1 MRILI
6 TFASRYPLQ
15 SALMLFALAL
25 AGIAEGFGLT
35 ALLPLLGMAF
45 SSQGQSAPLQQTVA
59 AGNDSGVGDTVT
71 RILTFLG
78 LEPSAG
84 ILLLLIVVAIVLKS
98 ALVLVAKK
106 RVGYTVAQVA
116 TELRLSLLRALLS
129 SRWEY
134 FLRQSV
140 GSLANAMAT
149 EAMRAANAYL
159 CGALMTAH
167 LIQALVYVTIALMIS
182 WRATLACSVA
192 SIIILFI
199 ISCLIRKARR
209 AGVRQ
214 TEVFQSLLAHLTD
227 SLQSI
232 KPLKS
237 MAREG
242 AADAMLQTETKRLNK
257 ALRKQVFSKEA
268 LRALQEPMIIAFLAI
283 GLYVAMIYFQLSLAS
298 VTVLIFLLA
307 RLMSQLGRVQRHY
320 QKMMISESAY
330 WSLQD
335 KIQEAR
341 KNHETTLGGQTPTLE
356 RAIRMDAVSFGYEN
370 LTVLQNSSLSF
381 PAGSFTTIV
390 GPSGAGKTTV
400 VDLLIGLLRPQK
412 GEIWVDDLSLAE
424 IDIRRW
430 RQMIGYVPQD
440 TLLLHDS
447 VRVNVTLGD
456 PALKEADV
464 ERALRAAGAWDFVA
478 VMPQGM
484 ESSVGERGGKLSG
497 GQRQRIAIARA
508 LVHGPA
514 LLILDEATSALD
526 PESEMAIGRT
536 LQQLSGQ
543 LTIVAISHQPALM
556 KTADRTYRL
565 QNGSAVLLSDRSED
579 SSIKSDPDQ
588 LIQSAAGSETGAKS
602 ISGR

>member
-15 SALMLFALAL
+15 SALMLLALLL
-25 AGIAEGFGLT
+25 AGIVEGFGLT
-35 ALLPLLGMAF
+35 ALMPLLGMAF
-45 SSQGQSAPLQQTVA
+45 SSQPQAAALQPTAVT
-59 AGNDSGVGDTVT
+59 GNDAGVGQAVT
-71 RILTFLG
+71 RVLAIFG
-78 LEPSAG
+78 LEPGAG
-84 ILLLLIVVAIVLKS
+84 VLLLVIVVAIALKS
-98 ALVLVAKK
+98 ALVLVAQK

-116 TELRLSLLRALLS
+116 TELRLSLLRALLI

-134 FLRQSV
+134 FLRQPV

-159 CGALMTAH
+159 CGALMTAN
-167 LIQALVYVTIALMIS
+167 LIQALVYIVIALMIS

-199 ISCLIRKARR
+199 LSRLIRKARR

-242 AADAMLQTETKRLNK
+242 AADAMLQTETRRLNK
-257 ALRKQVFSKEA
+257 ALRKQVFAKEA
-268 LRALQEPMIIAFLAI
+268 LRALQEPMIIGFLAL

-298 VTVLIFLLA
+298 VTVLVFLLA
-307 RLMSQLGRVQRHY
+307 RLMSQMGRVQRHY

-335 KIQEAR
+335 KIEEAR
-341 KNHETTLGGQTPTLE
+341 NHHETTLGGQEPVLK
-356 RAIRMDAVSFGYEN
+356 RAIRMDGVSFGYEE
-370 LTVLQNSSLSF
+370 LTVLENASLSF

-412 GEIWVDDLSLAE
+412 GEIWVDDLSLAD

-430 RQMIGYVPQD
+430 RRMIGYVPQE

-447 VRVNVTLGD
+447 VKVNVTLGD
-456 PALKEADV
+456 PSLKAADV

-478 VMPQGM
+478 AMPQGM
-484 ESSVGERGGKLSG
+484 DSSVGERGGMLSG

-508 LVHGPA
+508 LVHDPA

-526 PESEMAIGRT
+526 PESELAIGRT
-536 LQQLSGQ
+536 LQQLSGK

-556 KTADRTYRL
+556 QTADRTYRL
-565 QNGSAVLLSDRSED
+565 QNGSVDLVADADGPAGQPAAAVD
-579 SSIKSDPDQ
+579 
-588 LIQSAAGSETGAKS
+588 GSPS
-602 ISGR
+602 

>member
-1 MRILI
+1 ML
-6 TFASRYPLQ
+6 L
-15 SALMLFALAL
+15 ALLL
-25 AGIAEGFGLT
+25 AGIVEGFGLT
-35 ALLPLLGMAF
+35 ALMPLLGMAF
-45 SSQGQSAPLQQTVA
+45 SSQPQAAALQPPAA
-59 AGNDSGVGDTVT
+59 AGNDAGVGQAVT
-71 RILTFLG
+71 RVLAVFG
-78 LEPSAG
+78 LEPGAG
-84 ILLLLIVVAIVLKS
+84 VLLLVIVVAIALKS
-98 ALVLVAKK
+98 ALVLVAQK

-116 TELRLSLLRALLS
+116 TELRLSLLRALLI
-129 SRWEY
+129 SRWGY
-134 FLRQSV
+134 FLRQPV

-149 EAMRAANAYL
+149 EATRAANAYL
-159 CGALMTAH
+159 CGALMTAN
-167 LIQALVYVTIALMIS
+167 LIQALVYIVIALMIS

-199 ISCLIRKARR
+199 LSRLIRKARR

-242 AADAMLQTETKRLNK
+242 AADAMLQTETRRLNK
-257 ALRKQVFSKEA
+257 ALRKQVFAKEA
-268 LRALQEPMIIAFLAI
+268 LRALQEPMIIGFLAL

-298 VTVLIFLLA
+298 VTVLVFLLA
-307 RLMSQLGRVQRHY
+307 RLMSQMGRVQRHY

-335 KIQEAR
+335 KIEEAR
-341 KNHETTLGGQTPTLE
+341 NHHETTLGGQEPVLK
-356 RAIRMDAVSFGYEN
+356 RAIRMDGVSFGYEE
-370 LTVLQNSSLSF
+370 LTVLENASLSF

-412 GEIWVDDLSLAE
+412 GEIWVDDLSLAD

-430 RQMIGYVPQD
+430 RRMIGYVPQE

-447 VRVNVTLGD
+447 VKVNVTLGD
-456 PALKEADV
+456 PSLKAADV

-478 VMPQGM
+478 AMPQGM
-484 ESSVGERGGKLSG
+484 DSSVGERGGMLSG

-508 LVHGPA
+508 LVHDPA

-526 PESEMAIGRT
+526 PESELAIGRT
-536 LQQLSGQ
+536 LQQLSGK
-543 LTIVAISHQPALM
+543 LTIVAISHQQALM
-556 KTADRTYRL
+556 QTADRTYRL
-565 QNGSAVLLSDRSED
+565 QNGSVDLVADADGPAGQPAAAVD
-579 SSIKSDPDQ
+579 
-588 LIQSAAGSETGAKS
+588 GSPS
-602 ISGR
+602 

>member
-15 SALMLFALAL
+15 SALMLLALLL
-25 AGIAEGFGLT
+25 AGIVEGFGLT
-35 ALLPLLGMAF
+35 ALMPLLGMAF
-45 SSQGQSAPLQQTVA
+45 SSQPQAAALQPTAVT
-59 AGNDSGVGDTVT
+59 GNDAGVGQAVT
-71 RILTFLG
+71 RVLAIFG
-78 LEPSAG
+78 LEPGAG
-84 ILLLLIVVAIVLKS
+84 VLLLVIVVAIALKS
-98 ALVLVAKK
+98 ALVLVAQK

-116 TELRLSLLRALLS
+116 TELRLSLLRALLI

-134 FLRQSV
+134 FLRQPV

-159 CGALMTAH
+159 CGALMTAN
-167 LIQALVYVTIALMIS
+167 LIQALVYIVIALMIS

-199 ISCLIRKARR
+199 LSRLIRKARR

-242 AADAMLQTETKRLNK
+242 AADAMLQTETRRLNK
-257 ALRKQVFSKEA
+257 ALRKQVFAKEA
-268 LRALQEPMIIAFLAI
+268 LRALQEPMIIGFLAL

-298 VTVLIFLLA
+298 VTVLVFLLA
-307 RLMSQLGRVQRHY
+307 RLMSQMGRVQRHY

-335 KIQEAR
+335 KIEEAR
-341 KNHETTLGGQTPTLE
+341 NHHETTLGGQEPVLK
-356 RAIRMDAVSFGYEN
+356 RAIRMDGVSFGYEE
-370 LTVLQNSSLSF
+370 LTVLENASLSF

-412 GEIWVDDLSLAE
+412 GEIWVDDLSLAD

-430 RQMIGYVPQD
+430 RRMIGYVPQE

-447 VRVNVTLGD
+447 VKVNVTLGD
-456 PALKEADV
+456 PSLKAADV

-478 VMPQGM
+478 AMPQGM
-484 ESSVGERGGKLSG
+484 DSSVGERGGMLSG

-508 LVHGPA
+508 LVHDPA

-526 PESEMAIGRT
+526 PESELAIGRT
-536 LQQLSGQ
+536 LQQLSGK

-556 KTADRTYRL
+556 QTADRTYRL
-565 QNGSAVLLSDRSED
+565 QNGSVDLVTDADG
-579 SSIKSDPDQ
+579 PAGQ
-588 LIQSAAGSETGAKS
+588 PAAAADGSPS
-602 ISGR
+602 

>member
-15 SALMLFALAL
+15 SALMLLALLL
-25 AGIAEGFGLT
+25 AGIVEGFGLT
-35 ALLPLLGMAF
+35 ALMPLLGMAF
-45 SSQGQSAPLQQTVA
+45 SSQPQAAALQPTAVT
-59 AGNDSGVGDTVT
+59 GNDAGVGQAVT
-71 RILTFLG
+71 RVLAVFG
-78 LEPSAG
+78 LEPGAG
-84 ILLLLIVVAIVLKS
+84 VLLLVIVVAIALKS
-98 ALVLVAKK
+98 ALVLVAQK

-116 TELRLSLLRALLS
+116 TELRLSLLRALLI

-134 FLRQSV
+134 FLRQPV

-159 CGALMTAH
+159 CGALMTAN
-167 LIQALVYVTIALMIS
+167 LIQALVYIVIALMIS

-199 ISCLIRKARR
+199 LSRLIRKARR

-242 AADAMLQTETKRLNK
+242 AADAMLQTETRRLNK
-257 ALRKQVFSKEA
+257 ALRKQVFAKEA
-268 LRALQEPMIIAFLAI
+268 LRALQEPMIIGFLAL

-298 VTVLIFLLA
+298 VTVLVFLLA
-307 RLMSQLGRVQRHY
+307 RLMSQMGRVQRHY

-335 KIQEAR
+335 KIEEAR
-341 KNHETTLGGQTPTLE
+341 NHHETTLGGQEPVLK
-356 RAIRMDAVSFGYEN
+356 RVIRMDGVSFGYED
-370 LTVLQNSSLSF
+370 LTVLENASLSF
-381 PAGSFTTIV
+381 PAGSSTTIV

-412 GEIWVDDLSLAE
+412 GEIWVDDLSLAD

-430 RQMIGYVPQD
+430 RRMIGYVPQE

-447 VRVNVTLGD
+447 VKVNVTLGD
-456 PALKEADV
+456 PSLKATDV

-478 VMPQGM
+478 AMPQGM
-484 ESSVGERGGKLSG
+484 DSSVGERGGMLSG

-508 LVHGPA
+508 LVHDPA

-526 PESEMAIGRT
+526 PESELAIGRT
-536 LQQLSGQ
+536 LQQLSGK

-556 KTADRTYRL
+556 QTADRTYRL
-565 QNGSAVLLSDRSED
+565 QNGSADLVADAD
-579 SSIKSDPDQ
+579 GPAGQ
-588 LIQSAAGSETGAKS
+588 PAAAVDGSPS
-602 ISGR
+602 

>member
-15 SALMLFALAL
+15 SALMLLALLL
-25 AGIAEGFGLT
+25 AGIVEGFGLT
-35 ALLPLLGMAF
+35 ALMPLLGMAF
-45 SSQGQSAPLQQTVA
+45 SSQPQAAALQPTAVT
-59 AGNDSGVGDTVT
+59 GNDAGVGQAVT
-71 RILTFLG
+71 RVLAIFG
-78 LEPSAG
+78 LEPGAG
-84 ILLLLIVVAIVLKS
+84 VLLLVIVVAIALKS
-98 ALVLVAKK
+98 ALVLVAQK

-116 TELRLSLLRALLS
+116 TELRLSLLRALLI

-134 FLRQSV
+134 FLRQPV

-159 CGALMTAH
+159 CGALMTAN
-167 LIQALVYVTIALMIS
+167 LIQALVYIVIALMIS

-199 ISCLIRKARR
+199 LSRLIRKARR

-242 AADAMLQTETKRLNK
+242 AADAMLQTETRRLNK
-257 ALRKQVFSKEA
+257 ALRKQVFAKEA
-268 LRALQEPMIIAFLAI
+268 LRALQEPMIIGFLAL

-298 VTVLIFLLA
+298 VTVLVFLLA
-307 RLMSQLGRVQRHY
+307 RLMSQMGRVQRHY

-335 KIQEAR
+335 KIEEAR
-341 KNHETTLGGQTPTLE
+341 NHHETTLGGQEPVLK
-356 RAIRMDAVSFGYEN
+356 RAIRMDGVSFGYED
-370 LTVLQNSSLSF
+370 LTVLENASLSF

-412 GEIWVDDLSLAE
+412 GEIWVDDLSLAD

-430 RQMIGYVPQD
+430 RRMIGYVPQE

-447 VRVNVTLGD
+447 VKVNVTLGD
-456 PALKEADV
+456 PSLKAADV

-478 VMPQGM
+478 AMPQGM
-484 ESSVGERGGKLSG
+484 DSSVGERGGMLSG

-508 LVHGPA
+508 LVHDPA

-526 PESEMAIGRT
+526 PESELAIGRT
-536 LQQLSGQ
+536 LQQLSGK

-556 KTADRTYRL
+556 QTADRTYRL
-565 QNGSAVLLSDRSED
+565 QNGSVDLVADADGPAGQPAAAVD
-579 SSIKSDPDQ
+579 
-588 LIQSAAGSETGAKS
+588 GSPS
-602 ISGR
+602 

>member
-1 MRILI
+1 ML
-6 TFASRYPLQ
+6 L
-15 SALMLFALAL
+15 ALLL
-25 AGIAEGFGLT
+25 AGIVEGFGLT
-35 ALLPLLGMAF
+35 ALMPLLGMAF
-45 SSQGQSAPLQQTVA
+45 SSQPQAAALQPTAVT
-59 AGNDSGVGDTVT
+59 GNDAGVGQAVT
-71 RILTFLG
+71 RVLAIFG
-78 LEPSAG
+78 LEPGAG
-84 ILLLLIVVAIVLKS
+84 VLLLVIVVAIALKS
-98 ALVLVAKK
+98 ALVLVAQK

-116 TELRLSLLRALLS
+116 TELRLSLLRALLI

-134 FLRQSV
+134 FLRQPV

-159 CGALMTAH
+159 CGALMTAN
-167 LIQALVYVTIALMIS
+167 LIQALVYIVIALMIS

-199 ISCLIRKARR
+199 LSRLIRKARR

-242 AADAMLQTETKRLNK
+242 AADAMLQTETRRLNK
-257 ALRKQVFSKEA
+257 ALRKQVFAKEA
-268 LRALQEPMIIAFLAI
+268 LRALQEPMIIGFLAL

-298 VTVLIFLLA
+298 VTVLVFLLA
-307 RLMSQLGRVQRHY
+307 RLMSQMGRVQRHY

-335 KIQEAR
+335 KIEEAR
-341 KNHETTLGGQTPTLE
+341 NHHETTLGGQEPVLK
-356 RAIRMDAVSFGYEN
+356 RAIRMDGVSFGYED
-370 LTVLQNSSLSF
+370 LTVLENASLSF

-412 GEIWVDDLSLAE
+412 GEIWVDDLSLAD

-430 RQMIGYVPQD
+430 RRMIGYVPQE

-447 VRVNVTLGD
+447 VKVNVTLGD
-456 PALKEADV
+456 PSLKAADV

-478 VMPQGM
+478 AMPQGM
-484 ESSVGERGGKLSG
+484 DSSVGERGGMLSG

-508 LVHGPA
+508 LVHDPA

-526 PESEMAIGRT
+526 PESELAIGRT
-536 LQQLSGQ
+536 LQQLSGK

-556 KTADRTYRL
+556 QTADRTYRL
-565 QNGSAVLLSDRSED
+565 QNGSVDLVADADGPAGQPAAAVD
-579 SSIKSDPDQ
+579 
-588 LIQSAAGSETGAKS
+588 GSPS
-602 ISGR
+602 

>member
-15 SALMLFALAL
+15 SALMLLALLL
-25 AGIAEGFGLT
+25 AGIVEGFGLT
-35 ALLPLLGMAF
+35 ALMPLLGMAF
-45 SSQGQSAPLQQTVA
+45 SSQPQAAALQPTAA
-59 AGNDSGVGDTVT
+59 AGNDAGVGQAVT
-71 RILTFLG
+71 RVLAIFG
-78 LEPSAG
+78 LEPGAG
-84 ILLLLIVVAIVLKS
+84 VLLLVIVVAIALKS
-98 ALVLVAKK
+98 ALVLVAQK

-116 TELRLSLLRALLS
+116 TELRLSLLRALLI

-134 FLRQSV
+134 FLRQPV

-149 EAMRAANAYL
+149 EAARAANAYL
-159 CGALMTAH
+159 CGALMTAN
-167 LIQALVYVTIALMIS
+167 LIQALVYIVIALMIS

-199 ISCLIRKARR
+199 LSRLIRKARR

-242 AADAMLQTETKRLNK
+242 AADAMLQTETRRLNK
-257 ALRKQVFSKEA
+257 ALRKQVFAKEA
-268 LRALQEPMIIAFLAI
+268 LRALQEPMIIGFLAL

-298 VTVLIFLLA
+298 VTVLVFLLA
-307 RLMSQLGRVQRHY
+307 RLMSQMGRVQRHY

-335 KIQEAR
+335 KIEEAR
-341 KNHETTLGGQTPTLE
+341 NHHETTLGGQVPILK
-356 RAIRMDAVSFGYEN
+356 RAIRMDGVSFGYED
-370 LTVLQNSSLSF
+370 LTVLENASLSF

-412 GEIWVDDLSLAE
+412 GEIWIDDLSLAD

-430 RQMIGYVPQD
+430 RRMIGYVPQE

-447 VRVNVTLGD
+447 VKINVTLGD
-456 PALKEADV
+456 PSLKAADV

-478 VMPQGM
+478 AMPQGM
-484 ESSVGERGGKLSG
+484 DSSVGERGGMLSG

-508 LVHGPA
+508 LVHDPA

-526 PESEMAIGRT
+526 PESELAIGRT
-536 LQQLSGQ
+536 LQQLSGK

-556 KTADRTYRL
+556 QTADRTYRL
-565 QNGSAVLLSDRSED
+565 QNGSVDLVTDADGPAGQPAAAVD
-579 SSIKSDPDQ
+579 
-588 LIQSAAGSETGAKS
+588 GSPS
-602 ISGR
+602 

>member
-15 SALMLFALAL
+15 SALMLLALLL
-25 AGIAEGFGLT
+25 AGIVEGFGLT
-35 ALLPLLGMAF
+35 ALMPLLGMAF
-45 SSQGQSAPLQQTVA
+45 SSQPQAAALQPTAVT
-59 AGNDSGVGDTVT
+59 GNDAGVGQAVT
-71 RILTFLG
+71 RVLAIFG
-78 LEPSAG
+78 LEPGAG
-84 ILLLLIVVAIVLKS
+84 VLLLVIVVAIALKS
-98 ALVLVAKK
+98 ALVLVAQK

-116 TELRLSLLRALLS
+116 TELRLSLLRALLI

-134 FLRQSV
+134 FLRQPV

-159 CGALMTAH
+159 CGALMTAN
-167 LIQALVYVTIALMIS
+167 LIQALVYIVIALMIS

-199 ISCLIRKARR
+199 LSRLIRKARR

-242 AADAMLQTETKRLNK
+242 AADAMLQTETRRLNK
-257 ALRKQVFSKEA
+257 ALRKQVFAKEA
-268 LRALQEPMIIAFLAI
+268 LRALQEPMIIGFLAL

-298 VTVLIFLLA
+298 VTVLVFLLA
-307 RLMSQLGRVQRHY
+307 RLMSQMGRVQRHY

-330 WSLQD
+330 WSLQE
-335 KIQEAR
+335 KIEEAR
-341 KNHETTLGGQTPTLE
+341 NHHETTLGGQEPVLK
-356 RAIRMDAVSFGYEN
+356 RAIRMDRVSFGYED
-370 LTVLQNSSLSF
+370 LTVLENASLSF

-412 GEIWVDDLSLAE
+412 GEIWVDDLSLAD

-430 RQMIGYVPQD
+430 RRMIGYVPQE

-447 VRVNVTLGD
+447 VKVNVTLGD
-456 PALKEADV
+456 PSLKAADV

-478 VMPQGM
+478 AMPQGM
-484 ESSVGERGGKLSG
+484 DSSVGERGGMLSG

-508 LVHGPA
+508 LVHDPA

-526 PESEMAIGRT
+526 PESELAIGRT
-536 LQQLSGQ
+536 LQQLSGK

-556 KTADRTYRL
+556 RTADRTYRL
-565 QNGSAVLLSDRSED
+565 QNGSVDLVADAD
-579 SSIKSDPDQ
+579 GPAGQ
-588 LIQSAAGSETGAKS
+588 PAAAADGSPS
-602 ISGR
+602 

>member
-15 SALMLFALAL
+15 SALMLLALLL
-25 AGIAEGFGLT
+25 AGIVEGFGLT
-35 ALLPLLGMAF
+35 ALMPLRGMAF
-45 SSQGQSAPLQQTVA
+45 SSQPQAAALQPTAVT
-59 AGNDSGVGDTVT
+59 GNDAGVGQAVT
-71 RILTFLG
+71 RVLAIFG
-78 LEPSAG
+78 LEPGAG
-84 ILLLLIVVAIVLKS
+84 VLLLVIVVAIALKS
-98 ALVLVAKK
+98 ALVLVAQK

-116 TELRLSLLRALLS
+116 TELRLSLLRALLI

-134 FLRQSV
+134 FLRQPV

-159 CGALMTAH
+159 CGALMTAN
-167 LIQALVYVTIALMIS
+167 LIQALVYIVIALMIS

-199 ISCLIRKARR
+199 LSRLIRKARR

-242 AADAMLQTETKRLNK
+242 AADAMLQTETRRLNK
-257 ALRKQVFSKEA
+257 ALRKQVFAKEA
-268 LRALQEPMIIAFLAI
+268 LRALQEPMIIGFLAL

-298 VTVLIFLLA
+298 VTVLVFLLA
-307 RLMSQLGRVQRHY
+307 RLMSQMGRVQRHY

-335 KIQEAR
+335 KIEEAR
-341 KNHETTLGGQTPTLE
+341 NHHETTLGGQEPVLK
-356 RAIRMDAVSFGYEN
+356 RAIRMDGVSFGYED
-370 LTVLQNSSLSF
+370 LTVLENASLSF

-412 GEIWVDDLSLAE
+412 GEIWVDDLSLAD

-430 RQMIGYVPQD
+430 RRMIGYVPQE

-447 VRVNVTLGD
+447 VKVNVTLGD
-456 PALKEADV
+456 PSLKAADV

-478 VMPQGM
+478 AMPQGM
-484 ESSVGERGGKLSG
+484 DSSVGERGGMLSG

-508 LVHGPA
+508 LVHDPA

-526 PESEMAIGRT
+526 PESELAIGRT
-536 LQQLSGQ
+536 LQQLSGK

-556 KTADRTYRL
+556 RTADRTYRL
-565 QNGSAVLLSDRSED
+565 QNGSVDLVADADGPAGQPAAAVD
-579 SSIKSDPDQ
+579 
-588 LIQSAAGSETGAKS
+588 GSPS
-602 ISGR
+602 

>member
-1 MRILI
+1 ML
-6 TFASRYPLQ
+6 L
-15 SALMLFALAL
+15 ALLL
-25 AGIAEGFGLT
+25 AGIVEGFGLT
-35 ALLPLLGMAF
+35 ALMPLLGMAF
-45 SSQGQSAPLQQTVA
+45 SSQPQAAALQPTAVT
-59 AGNDSGVGDTVT
+59 GNDAGVGQAVT
-71 RILTFLG
+71 RVLAIFG
-78 LEPSAG
+78 LEPGAG
-84 ILLLLIVVAIVLKS
+84 VLLLVIVVAIALKS
-98 ALVLVAKK
+98 ALVLVAQK

-116 TELRLSLLRALLS
+116 TELRLSLLRALLI

-134 FLRQSV
+134 FLRQPV

-159 CGALMTAH
+159 CGALMTAN
-167 LIQALVYVTIALMIS
+167 LIQALVYIVIALMIS

-199 ISCLIRKARR
+199 LSRLIRKARR

-242 AADAMLQTETKRLNK
+242 AADAMLQTETRRLNK
-257 ALRKQVFSKEA
+257 ALRKQVFAKEA
-268 LRALQEPMIIAFLAI
+268 LRALQEPMIIGFLAL

-298 VTVLIFLLA
+298 VTVLVFLLA
-307 RLMSQLGRVQRHY
+307 RLMSQMGRVQRHY

-335 KIQEAR
+335 KIEEAR
-341 KNHETTLGGQTPTLE
+341 NHHETTLGGQEPVLK
-356 RAIRMDAVSFGYEN
+356 RAIRMDGVSFGYEE
-370 LTVLQNSSLSF
+370 LTVLENASLSF

-412 GEIWVDDLSLAE
+412 GEIWVDDLSLAD

-430 RQMIGYVPQD
+430 RRMIGYVPQE

-447 VRVNVTLGD
+447 VKVNVTLGD
-456 PALKEADV
+456 PSLKAADV

-478 VMPQGM
+478 AMPQGM
-484 ESSVGERGGKLSG
+484 DSSVGERGGMLSG

-508 LVHGPA
+508 LVHDPA

-526 PESEMAIGRT
+526 PESELAIGRT
-536 LQQLSGQ
+536 LQQLSGK

-556 KTADRTYRL
+556 QTADRTYRL
-565 QNGSAVLLSDRSED
+565 QNGSVDLVADADGPAGQPAAAVD
-579 SSIKSDPDQ
+579 
-588 LIQSAAGSETGAKS
+588 GSPS
-602 ISGR
+602 

>member
-15 SALMLFALAL
+15 SALMLLALLL
-25 AGIAEGFGLT
+25 AGIVEGFGLT
-35 ALLPLLGMAF
+35 ALMPLLGMAF
-45 SSQGQSAPLQQTVA
+45 SSQPQAAALQPTAVT
-59 AGNDSGVGDTVT
+59 GNDAGVGQAVT
-71 RILTFLG
+71 RVLAIFG
-78 LEPSAG
+78 LEPGAG
-84 ILLLLIVVAIVLKS
+84 VLLLVIVVAIALKS
-98 ALVLVAKK
+98 ALVLVAQK

-116 TELRLSLLRALLS
+116 TELRLSLLRALLI

-134 FLRQSV
+134 FLRQPV

-159 CGALMTAH
+159 CGALMTAN
-167 LIQALVYVTIALMIS
+167 LIQALVYIVIALMIS

-199 ISCLIRKARR
+199 LSRLIRKARR

-242 AADAMLQTETKRLNK
+242 AADAMLQTETRRLNK
-257 ALRKQVFSKEA
+257 ALRKQVFAKEA
-268 LRALQEPMIIAFLAI
+268 LRALQEPMIIGFLAL

-298 VTVLIFLLA
+298 VTVLVFLLA
-307 RLMSQLGRVQRHY
+307 RLMSQMGRVQRHY

-335 KIQEAR
+335 KIEEAR
-341 KNHETTLGGQTPTLE
+341 NHHETTLGGQEPVLK
-356 RAIRMDAVSFGYEN
+356 RAIRMDGVSFGYED
-370 LTVLQNSSLSF
+370 LTVLENASLSF

-412 GEIWVDDLSLAE
+412 GEIWVDDLSLAD

-430 RQMIGYVPQD
+430 RRMIGYVPQE

-447 VRVNVTLGD
+447 VKVNVTLGD
-456 PALKEADV
+456 PSLKAADV

-478 VMPQGM
+478 AMPQGM
-484 ESSVGERGGKLSG
+484 DSSVGERGGMLSG

-508 LVHGPA
+508 LVHDPA

-526 PESEMAIGRT
+526 PESELAIGRT
-536 LQQLSGQ
+536 LQQLSGK

-556 KTADRTYRL
+556 RTADRTYRL
-565 QNGSAVLLSDRSED
+565 QNGSVDLVADADGPAGQPAAAVD
-579 SSIKSDPDQ
+579 
-588 LIQSAAGSETGAKS
+588 GSPS
-602 ISGR
+602 

>member
-1 MRILI
+1 ML
-6 TFASRYPLQ
+6 L
-15 SALMLFALAL
+15 ALLL
-25 AGIAEGFGLT
+25 AGIVEGFGLT
-35 ALLPLLGMAF
+35 ALMPLLGMAF
-45 SSQGQSAPLQQTVA
+45 SSQPQAAALQPPAA
-59 AGNDSGVGDTVT
+59 AGNDAGVGQAVT
-71 RILTFLG
+71 RVLAVFG
-78 LEPSAG
+78 LEPGAG
-84 ILLLLIVVAIVLKS
+84 VLLLVIVVAIALKS
-98 ALVLVAKK
+98 ALVLVAQK

-116 TELRLSLLRALLS
+116 TELRLSLLRALLI

-134 FLRQSV
+134 FLRQPV

-149 EAMRAANAYL
+149 EATRAANAYL
-159 CGALMTAH
+159 CGALMTAN
-167 LIQALVYVTIALMIS
+167 LIQALVYIVIALMIS

-199 ISCLIRKARR
+199 LSRLIRKARR

-242 AADAMLQTETKRLNK
+242 AADAMLQTETRRLNK
-257 ALRKQVFSKEA
+257 ALRKQVFAKEA
-268 LRALQEPMIIAFLAI
+268 LRALQEPMIIGFLAL

-298 VTVLIFLLA
+298 VTVLVFLLA
-307 RLMSQLGRVQRHY
+307 RLMSQMGRVQRHY

-335 KIQEAR
+335 KIEEAR
-341 KNHETTLGGQTPTLE
+341 NHHETTLGGQEPVLK
-356 RAIRMDAVSFGYEN
+356 RAIRMDGVSFGYED
-370 LTVLQNSSLSF
+370 LTVLENASLSF

-412 GEIWVDDLSLAE
+412 GEIWVDDLSLAD

-430 RQMIGYVPQD
+430 RRMIGYVPQE

-447 VRVNVTLGD
+447 VKVNVTLGD
-456 PALKEADV
+456 PSLKAADV

-478 VMPQGM
+478 AMPQGM
-484 ESSVGERGGKLSG
+484 DSSVGERGGMLSG

-508 LVHGPA
+508 LVHDPA

-526 PESEMAIGRT
+526 PESELAIGRT
-536 LQQLSGQ
+536 LQQLSGK

-556 KTADRTYRL
+556 QTADRTYRL
-565 QNGSAVLLSDRSED
+565 QNGSVDLVADADGPAGQPAAAVDESPS
-579 SSIKSDPDQ
+579 
-588 LIQSAAGSETGAKS
+588 
-602 ISGR
+602 

>member
-15 SALMLFALAL
+15 SALMLLALLL
-25 AGIAEGFGLT
+25 AGIVEGFGLT
-35 ALLPLLGMAF
+35 ALMPLLGMAF
-45 SSQGQSAPLQQTVA
+45 SSQPQAAALQPTAVT
-59 AGNDSGVGDTVT
+59 GNDAGVGQAVT
-71 RILTFLG
+71 RVLAIFG
-78 LEPSAG
+78 LEPGAG
-84 ILLLLIVVAIVLKS
+84 VLLLVIVVAIALKS
-98 ALVLVAKK
+98 ALVLVAQK

-116 TELRLSLLRALLS
+116 TELRLSLLRALLI

-134 FLRQSV
+134 FLRQPV

-159 CGALMTAH
+159 CGALMTAN
-167 LIQALVYVTIALMIS
+167 LIQALVYIVIALMIS

-199 ISCLIRKARR
+199 LSRLIRKARR

-242 AADAMLQTETKRLNK
+242 AADAMLQTETRRLNK
-257 ALRKQVFSKEA
+257 ALRKQVFAKEA
-268 LRALQEPMIIAFLAI
+268 LRALQEPMIIGFLAL

-298 VTVLIFLLA
+298 VTVLVFLLA
-307 RLMSQLGRVQRHY
+307 RLMSQMGRVQRHY

-330 WSLQD
+330 WSLQE
-335 KIQEAR
+335 KIEEAR
-341 KNHETTLGGQTPTLE
+341 NHHETTLGGQEPVLK
-356 RAIRMDAVSFGYEN
+356 RAIRMDRVSFGYED
-370 LTVLQNSSLSF
+370 LTVLENASLSF

-412 GEIWVDDLSLAE
+412 GEIWVDDLSLAD

-430 RQMIGYVPQD
+430 RRMIGYVPQE

-447 VRVNVTLGD
+447 VKVNVTLGD
-456 PALKEADV
+456 PSLKAADV

-478 VMPQGM
+478 AMPQGM
-484 ESSVGERGGKLSG
+484 DSSVGERGGMLSG

-508 LVHGPA
+508 LVHDPA

-526 PESEMAIGRT
+526 PESELAIGRT
-536 LQQLSGQ
+536 LQQLSGK

-556 KTADRTYRL
+556 RTADRTYRL
-565 QNGSAVLLSDRSED
+565 QNGSVDLVADADGPAGQPAAAVD
-579 SSIKSDPDQ
+579 
-588 LIQSAAGSETGAKS
+588 GSPS
-602 ISGR
+602 